1 MAISTNDTHSFM
13 RQWLQTATAGKV
25 SVEYAWAQDRM
36 ELKCHQCGA
45 LYRCAVPENPSLI
58 DFSLQAW
65 VNKHSPM
72 GVHDKEELK
81 SPLAPIPLTADF
93 KHKPYVKSWDAI
105 PAKHPIPTKPFG
117 NIDESAAK
125 AELIKAQMEKYKAE
139 KETENLDQ
147 KIAFLQQT
155 AKQKAALK
163 EAEEKNDLQAK
174 EVALQN
180 LLQIMS
186 KMSRVPLAKIEPEPE
201 PPATKTVRIVTG
213 RRFR

>member
-1 MAISTNDTHSFM
+1 MANTSYDIHSFM
-13 RQWLQTATAGKV
+13 QQWLQTATAGKV
-25 SVEYAWAQDRM
+25 DVEYAWLQDRM
-36 ELKCHQCGA
+36 TLKCHQCGA
-45 LYRCAVPENPSLI
+45 IYRCDVPSSPHLI
-58 DFSLQAW
+58 DFTLQGW

-81 SPLAPIPLTADF
+81 SPLAPIPMTADF
-93 KHKPYVKSWDAI
+93 KHPTSWDGI
-105 PAKHPIPTKPFG
+105 SKKPFG

-163 EAEEKNDLQAK
+163 AAEEQNDLQAK

-180 LLQIMS
+180 LLQLMS
-186 KMSRVPLAKIEPEPE
+186 KMSRVPLTKIEPEPE

>member
-1 MAISTNDTHSFM
+1 MFTSTTATTRSFM
-13 RQWLQTATAGKV
+13 QQWLQTATNGKV
-25 SVEYAWAQDRM
+25 EVTYAWSQERM
-36 ELKCHQCGA
+36 ELRCHQCGA
-45 LYRCAVPENPSLI
+45 VYRCAVPESPSLI

-81 SPLAPIPLTADF
+81 SPLAPIPMTADF
-93 KHKPYVKSWDAI
+93 KHPASWDAI
-105 PAKHPIPTKPFG
+105 PGKHPIPVKPFG
-117 NIDESAAK
+117 GIDESAAK

-163 EAEEKNDLQAK
+163 VAEEQNDLVAK
-174 EVALQN
+174 EAALQS

-186 KMSRVPLAKIEPEPE
+186 KMSITKIEPEPE
-201 PPATKTVRIVTG
+201 PAPPATKTVRIVTG